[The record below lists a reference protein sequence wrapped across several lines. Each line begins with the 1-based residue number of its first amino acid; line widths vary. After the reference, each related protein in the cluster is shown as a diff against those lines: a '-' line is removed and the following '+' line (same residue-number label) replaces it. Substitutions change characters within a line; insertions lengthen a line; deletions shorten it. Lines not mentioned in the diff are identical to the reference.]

1 MTGRW
6 IIAALLSAALLAGAA
21 LAAEAGR
28 DAPTQTARRG
38 RGADDALEGGHRGE
52 HHAPAPAPP
61 ASGGTDRAKA
71 DDPKAKALFEAKC
84 STCHA
89 LSRPL
94 GASKDLAG
102 WTKTVTRMRQVNGAP
117 VTAAEAKAIIDY
129 LVAVRGPAG
138 K

>member
-6 IIAALLSAALLAGAA
+6 VVAALLSAALLGAA
-21 LAAEAGR
+21 PAGEAGW
-28 DAPTQTARRG
+28 DSPTQTARRG

-52 HHAPAPAPP
+52 NDAPAPTPP
-61 ASGGTDRAKA
+61 ASGGTDPAQA
-71 DDPKAKALFEAKC
+71 GDPRAKALFEAKC
-84 STCHA
+84 SVCHA

-94 GASKDLAG
+94 GKNKDRAG
-102 WTKTVTRMRQVNGAP
+102 WTKTVTRMQKVNMCP
-117 VTAAEAKAIIDY
+117 ITDAEAKKIIDY